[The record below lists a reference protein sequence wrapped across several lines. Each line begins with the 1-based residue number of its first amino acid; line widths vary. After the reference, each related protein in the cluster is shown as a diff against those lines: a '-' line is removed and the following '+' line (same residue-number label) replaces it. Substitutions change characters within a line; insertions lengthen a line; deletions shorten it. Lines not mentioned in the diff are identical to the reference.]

1 MFPLNVTT
9 YIKIGLLALVLCG
22 CVYLGYGYEHS
33 RFVAY
38 QERVEAAGKAQEAEN
53 SSKDKQA
60 ALITS
65 GVKNEYEAK
74 LANLRNFYGSG
85 NSVGMHIN
93 PSGSNTEG
101 ISTAPSGTDASTAY
115 SILIGQCSQTTL
127 MLTELQAW
135 VKAQVAL

>member
-1 MFPLNVTT
+1 MFPLNVLT
-9 YIKIGLLALVLCG
+9 YVKAGLLIASILFSG
-22 CVYLGYGYEHS
+22 YLGYSFEHS

-38 QERVEAAGKAQEAEN
+38 KIQVETAGKAQEAEN
-53 SSKDKQA
+53 ASKDKQA

-85 NSVGMHIN
+85 LHVNSS
-93 PSGSNTEG
+93 SGKTEG
-101 ISTAPSGTDASTAY
+101 LSPAPTGTDASAAY
-115 SILIGQCSQTTL
+115 SILVGQCSQTTL

-135 VKAQVAL
+135 IRQQAGI

>member
-1 MFPLNVTT
+1 MFPLNVLT
-9 YIKIGLLALVLCG
+9 YVKAGLLIASILFFG
-22 CVYLGYGYEHS
+22 YLGYSFEHS

-38 QERVEAAGKAQEAEN
+38 KIQVETAGKAQETEN
-53 SSKDKQA
+53 ASKDKQA

-85 NSVGMHIN
+85 LHVN
-93 PSGSNTEG
+93 PSGSKTEG
-101 ISTAPSGTDASTAY
+101 LSPTPSGTDASAAY
-115 SILIGQCSQTTL
+115 SVLVGQCSQTTL

-135 VKAQVAL
+135 VRQQAGI

>member
-1 MFPLNVTT
+1 MFPLSVINYV
-9 YIKIGLLALVLCG
+9 KIGLVAFVFCG
-22 CVYLGYGYEHS
+22 GLYFGYSFEHS

-53 SSKDKQA
+53 ASKDKQA
-60 ALITS
+60 TLITS

-85 NSVGMHIN
+85 LHVN
-93 PSGSNTEG
+93 PSGSKTEG
-101 ISTAPSGTDASTAY
+101 LSPTPSGTDASAAY
-115 SILIGQCSQTTL
+115 SILVGQCSQTTL

-135 VKAQVAL
+135 IKAQSSL

>member
-53 SSKDKQA
+53 SLKDKQA

-85 NSVGMHIN
+85 LHIN
-93 PSGSNTEG
+93 PSGSKTEG